1 MKKYTIYADNNFLNK
16 DTKAY
21 YTLDYYGGE
30 NNDDTKFIL
39 TFKNTFCW
47 EKINDLKNAKA
58 KAENIL
64 ISDLSEIITLE
75 NLDECT
81 IVSVPRAKALNTYV
95 PEQLCLIEAI
105 SCATKSI
112 NNAVDG
118 TNYILRYKNT
128 KTTHLGRVTG
138 RISAQGNIPKGNNAN
153 DGPEPYPGITRD
165 TCNINADRIKGQTII
180 LVDDIYTADC
190 NVDEDCIQAL
200 YDAGAK
206 EVIFYSFAKTVKR
219 Y

>member
-112 NNAVDG
+112 NNAVDVRG
-118 TNYILRYKNT
+118 DI
-128 KTTHLGRVTG
+128 GRHTYGDAVRTLPV
-138 RISAQGNIPKGNNAN
+138 RSAQGNGYRAF
-153 DGPEPYPGITRD
+153 
-165 TCNINADRIKGQTII
+165 QT
-180 LVDDIYTADC
+180 VRYEKAC
-190 NVDEDCIQAL
+190 RKRSMPQ
-200 YDAGAK
+200 YK
-206 EVIFYSFAKTVKR
+206 ER
-219 Y
+219 